1 MIVKGKMIWQLLPLA
16 PSRDNIKWPQRSAAG
31 LCTGSSPT
39 APPSQHQGA
48 IRAHSASHSS
58 LTYFLIAP
66 TILRADGFS
75 RSHHDLIRLS
85 QTHGSYRAKITRFI
99 FHQLLNCVSA
109 NPTVDRNGQVSLPR
123 LLTLIILVV
132 TMLLRL
138 YQSCLGADI

>member
-16 PSRDNIKWPQRSAAG
+16 PSRDNIKWSQRSAAG

-39 APPSQHQGA
+39 APPSQYQGA

-66 TILRADGFS
+66 TILRAGGFS
-75 RSHHDLIRLS
+75 QSHHDLIRLS

-132 TMLLRL
+132 TMPRL
-138 YQSCLGADI
+138 YKICMEPDI